1 MKRIYLL
8 VFITICNFFRSD
20 TASLDS
26 DHDSERVLKGKPLSE
41 HEHND
46 YNDHEYDH
54 EAFLGDEAHDFDDLS
69 PEESQRRLGEIVNK
83 IDSDSDGFVSV
94 EELQQWIKFTQ
105 SRYVS
110 EDTEKQWTVHKSD
123 DKDTINWS
131 EYRQGVYGFL
141 DEEDMDQEEAGF
153 SYKKMEERD
162 QRRWNL
168 ADVNKDGELTREEFS
183 TFLHPEDADHMRD
196 IVITETLE
204 DIDKDGDGR
213 INLEEYIGDMYREG
227 EEGSE
232 EPDWG
237 LQERNNFQEFR
248 DRDGDGFM
256 DMEEVRAWIVPPDYD
271 HSEAEAKH
279 LVFEA
284 DEDHDNLLTREE
296 ILDKYDIFVG
306 SQATDFGEALTRHD
320 EF

>member
-1 MKRIYLL
+1 M
-8 VFITICNFFRSD
+8 VFITICNFLRSD

-168 ADVNKDGELTREEFS
+168 ADVNKAGELTREEFS

-204 DIDKDGDGR
+204 DIDKDGDGK
-213 INLEEYIGDMYREG
+213 INVDEYIGDMYRDDETDEAEG
-227 EEGSE
+227 ELNVRK
-232 EPDWG
+232 PH
-237 LQERNNFQEFR
+237 
-248 DRDGDGFM
+248 FM
-256 DMEEVRAWIVPPDYD
+256 M
-271 HSEAEAKH
+271 
-279 LVFEA
+279 
-284 DEDHDNLLTREE
+284 
-296 ILDKYDIFVG
+296 IF
-306 SQATDFGEALTRHD
+306 S
-320 EF
+320 